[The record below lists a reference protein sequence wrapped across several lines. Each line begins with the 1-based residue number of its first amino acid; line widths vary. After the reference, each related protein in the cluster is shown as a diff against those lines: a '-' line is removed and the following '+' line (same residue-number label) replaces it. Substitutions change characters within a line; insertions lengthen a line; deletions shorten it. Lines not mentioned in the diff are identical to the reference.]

1 MGALRINKITY
12 KGGKYYYESAIFDK
26 NIILIE
32 GPNGTGKST
41 LFDLLYYGLGGK
53 VDQFS
58 AKSKKKHEEIVF
70 DKNNSVTVDVL
81 IDRVPFTL
89 IRKIGENSILIIQ
102 ESGDSELFPINRN
115 VMEDYIFSDW
125 ILTKLNI
132 SVFDINQGSK
142 TFKLNFSDLCR
153 LIYHNQSTDPSLIYK
168 PSENGGFVSDSLYVR
183 KAIFEVLVGKS
194 LLEYYK
200 ALSDLKS
207 SLKDRD
213 SAKSLYNEYKN
224 LVTEIVGNNDIKN
237 IQFINNEIEEKES
250 YLEKLIC
257 HRQQSIKIAPSPENI
272 ISNIDKLK
280 HKKQTTEYKKRKS
293 LEKNRLLTS
302 ELSKVIQAKE
312 YVEVDIDRIS
322 KVILT
327 HNQLTLF
334 TPDTCPY
341 CLSDVSRHPDKCVCG
356 SDVDEARYQRFFYS
370 SSEYQEILKSKIKS
384 IESFNR
390 IIENLT
396 IDIKHTEKVLAV
408 RDEQLTKVDN
418 HLSDALS
425 ELIIEVDMTNLEEID
440 DKIIELKE
448 DISELFQLKKLEEKL
463 EVYDKDHDKKDKAY
477 KNKDKTFKKKEIDAS
492 TQLES
497 RIVEFSKTYNDLM
510 KNSLTDVRKAEID
523 QDTYLP
529 IINGGVYREASSG
542 VATRFLYFLS
552 LLKISMKDIIP
563 FPKLLL
569 VDTPET
575 AGIDSNNLDL
585 VLSKVQDLETEF
597 DSDFQA
603 IIATG
608 VKKYPDSMEDC
619 VLIRLSKT
627 DRLLKPT
634 STI

>member
-12 KGGKYYYESAIFDK
+12 QGDKYYYESPIFDK
-26 NIILIE
+26 NIVLVE
-32 GPNGTGKST
+32 GPNRTGKST
-41 LFDLLYYGLGGK
+41 LFDLMYYGLGGK

-58 AKSKKKHEEIVF
+58 VKSKNKHEEIVL
-70 DKNNSVTVDVL
+70 DKNNSVTVDIL
-81 IDRVPFTL
+81 IDRVPFKL

-102 ESGDSELFPINRN
+102 DSGDSELLPINRN
-115 VMEDYIFSDW
+115 LMEDYIFSDW

-168 PSENGGFVSDSLYVR
+168 PAENRGFVSDSLYVR

-194 LLEYYK
+194 LLEYYQ

-224 LVTEIVGNNDIKN
+224 LVTELVGNSDIKN
-237 IQFINNEIEEKES
+237 IQFINNEIKEKES
-250 YLEKLIC
+250 YLEKLTTL
-257 HRQQSIKIAPSPENI
+257 RKQSIKIVPSPENI

-280 HKKQTTEYKKRKS
+280 HKKQATEYKKHKS
-293 LEKNRLLTS
+293 FEQNRLLTN
-302 ELSKVIQAKE
+302 ELSKVIQGKKD
-312 YVEVDIDRIS
+312 VEMDIDRIS
-322 KVILT
+322 KIILT
-327 HNQLTLF
+327 HNQLSLF
-334 TPDTCPY
+334 SPDTCPY
-341 CLSDVSRHPDKCVCG
+341 CLHEVSRHPDKCICG
-356 SDVDEARYQRFFYS
+356 ADVDEENYQRFFYS

-390 IIENLT
+390 IIENLAT
-396 IDIKHTEKVLAV
+396 EIEYTEKVLLT
-408 RDEQLTKVDN
+408 RDEQLTKVDS
-418 HLSDALS
+418 HLSEALS
-425 ELIIEVDMTNLEEID
+425 ELIVEVDMSNLEEID

-448 DISELFQLKKLEEKL
+448 DISELFQLKKLEGKL
-463 EVYDKDHDKKDKAY
+463 ESYDKDYDEKDRVY
-477 KNKDKTFKKKEIDAS
+477 KSKDKTFKQKEIDAS
-492 TQLES
+492 NQLES
-497 RIVEFSKTYNDLM
+497 KIIEFSKTYNDLM
-510 KNSLTDVRKAEID
+510 KDSLIDVRKAEID
-523 QDTYLP
+523 PDTYLP

-552 LLKISMKDIIP
+552 LLRISMKDNIP
-563 FPKLLL
+563 FPKFLL

-585 VLSKVQDLETEF
+585 VLSKVQALEKEF
-597 DSDFQA
+597 GSDFQA

-608 VKKYPDSMEDC
+608 VKKYPESMKDC
-619 VLIRLSKT
+619 VLIRLSRS

-634 STI
+634 SV